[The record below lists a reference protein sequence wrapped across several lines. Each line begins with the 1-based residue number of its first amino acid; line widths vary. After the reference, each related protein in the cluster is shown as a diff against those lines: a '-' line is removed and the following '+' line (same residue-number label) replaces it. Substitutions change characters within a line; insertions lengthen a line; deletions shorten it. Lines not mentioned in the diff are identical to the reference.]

1 MNRYKFLLV
10 VSIII
15 FTFLS
20 ACSQDPSTSDPE
32 IISSTPTSSP
42 SLTFTPSTPT
52 PQYNYPWWNDAVF
65 YEIFVRSFYDSDGDG
80 IGDFQGLT
88 EKLDY
93 LNDGDPN
100 TKDDLGITGIWLMP
114 IFPSTS
120 YHGYDVIDYRDAN
133 PEFGSMEDFNEFL
146 KEAHKRN
153 IKVII
158 DFVVNHTSIEHPWFE
173 EARSNPESPYREWYV
188 WADEKPTYKGPWGQ
202 DVWHFNYDNTYYYG
216 VFWSGMPDLNFRNQ
230 EVSDEVFDI
239 AEFWLKDIGV
249 DGFRIDGALHLIE
262 DGQVQKNT
270 DATHE
275 WFRAF
280 NEHYKAINPQAMA
293 VGEVWDS
300 NFLAVRYVKDK
311 EFDLVFDFEQADAI
325 MLGVMGSDG
334 QRVLNAL
341 EFNYNLYPD
350 FQKANF
356 LTNHDM
362 NRVMHVFQGNE
373 NKAKAAAVIL
383 LTAPGVPFIYYG
395 EEVGMLGAKPDEDI
409 RLPMQWSAEVNA
421 GFSTGSP
428 WRSVNDN
435 YLDWNVVTLNQNSE
449 SLINLYRN
457 LIQSRNDSAALKVGD
472 FQTLKTNERN
482 VIAYTR
488 VLDEEIIIIMI
499 NLENTDKNVVLD
511 IPDGLLLAG
520 EYEVMSLLDSKEIA
534 SIKVVEG
541 KTTSYVPQDKFTP
554 WEYLILKIKP

>member
-1 MNRYKFLLV
+1 MSKYKFLLLF
-10 VSIII
+10 I
-15 FTFLS
+15 FIFSTLLA
-20 ACSQDPSTSDPE
+20 ACSQEPAVNDPE
-32 IISSTPTSSP
+32 IIQPAPTITPTTSIDQHN
-42 SLTFTPSTPT
+42 F
-52 PQYNYPWWNDAVF
+52 PWWNDVVF

-80 IGDFQGLT
+80 VGDFQGLIS
-88 EKLDY
+88 KLDY

-120 YHGYDVIDYRDAN
+120 YHGYDVIDYREVN
-133 PEFGSMEDFNEFL
+133 PELGSMEDFSEFL
-146 KEAHKRN
+146 EEAHKRN

-158 DFVVNHTSIEHPWFE
+158 DFVVNHTSINHPWFK
-173 EARSNPESPYREWYV
+173 EARNNPDSSYRDWYI
-188 WADEKPTYKGPWGQ
+188 WAEEKPTYKGPWGQ

-216 VFWSGMPDLNFRNQ
+216 VFWSGMPDLNFRNP
-230 EVSDEVFDI
+230 EVTDEVFDI

-262 DGQVQKNT
+262 EGQVQKNT

-275 WFRAF
+275 WFRVF
-280 NEHYKAINPQAMA
+280 NEHYNEINPQAMT

-300 NFLAVRYVKDK
+300 NFLAVRYVKNK
-311 EFDLVFDFEQADAI
+311 EFDLVFDFEQADSI

-341 EFNYNLYPD
+341 VFNYNLYPI

-373 NKAKAAAVIL
+373 NKAKAAAVII
-383 LTAPGVPFIYYG
+383 LTSPGVPFIYYG

-409 RLPMQWSAEVNA
+409 RLPMQWSTELNA

-428 WRSVNDN
+428 WRSVNGN
-435 YLDWNVVTLNQNSE
+435 YLDWNVDTLNQNPE
-449 SLINLYRN
+449 SLTNLYRK
-457 LIQSRNDSAALKVGD
+457 LIHFRNESTALRVGE
-472 FQTLKTNERN
+472 FQALNTNERN
-482 VIAYTR
+482 VISYAR

-499 NLENTDKNVVLD
+499 NLENNDKNVVMD
-511 IPDGLLLAG
+511 IPTGLLEPG
-520 EYEVMSLLDSKEIA
+520 EHEVISLMDSKEMDPLSVI
-534 SIKVVEG
+534 EG
-541 KTTSYVPQDKFTP
+541 ITTSYVPKEIFKP
-554 WEYLILKIKP
+554 WEYLILRIKP

>member
-1 MNRYKFLLV
+1 MSKHKLLMLI
-10 VSIII
+10 SII
-15 FTFLS
+15 FSTLFS
-20 ACSQDPSTSDPE
+20 ACSQSPTVIDPE
-32 IISSTPTSSP
+32 ITLPSPTITSTISTPQHN
-42 SLTFTPSTPT
+42 F
-52 PQYNYPWWNDAVF
+52 PWWNDAVF

-80 IGDFQGLT
+80 IGDFQGLIS
-88 EKLDY
+88 KLDY

-120 YHGYDVIDYRDAN
+120 YHGYDVINYKDVN
-133 PEFGSMEDFNEFL
+133 PEFGTMEDFKKFL
-146 KEAHKRN
+146 EEAHKRD

-173 EARSNPESPYREWYV
+173 EARANQESPYRDWYI
-188 WADEKPTYKGPWGQ
+188 WAEEKPTYKGPWGQ
-202 DVWHFNYDNTYYYG
+202 EVWHFNYDTYYYG
-216 VFWSGMPDLNFRNQ
+216 VFWSGMPDLNFRNE
-230 EVSDEVFDI
+230 EVTNEVYEI
-239 AEFWLKDIGV
+239 ADFWLKDIGV

-280 NEHYKAINPQAMA
+280 NEHYKEINPQAMT

-311 EFDLVFDFEQADAI
+311 EFDLVFDFEQADSI

-362 NRVMHVFQGNE
+362 NRVMHLFQGNE

-383 LTAPGVPFIYYG
+383 LTSPGVPFIYYG

-409 RLPMQWSAEVNA
+409 RLPMQWSSELNA

-428 WRSVNDN
+428 WRGVNDN
-435 YLDWNVVTLNQNSE
+435 YVDWNVDILNQNAE
-449 SLINLYRN
+449 SLTNLYRT
-457 LIQSRNDSAALKVGD
+457 LIQSRNETMALRVGEYK
-472 FQTLKTNERN
+472 TLKTNERN
-482 VIAYTR
+482 VIAYAR

-499 NLENTDKNVVLD
+499 NLENNDKNVVLD
-511 IPDGLLLAG
+511 IPDGLLETG
-520 EYEVMSLLDSKEIA
+520 EHEVISLLDSRVMA
-534 SIKVVEG
+534 SITVVEG
-541 KTTSYVPQDKFTP
+541 IPTTYVPQEIFSP

>member
-1 MNRYKFLLV
+1 MSRYKLLLLI
-10 VSIII
+10 SLLF
-15 FTFLS
+15 FTLLS
-20 ACSQDPSTSDPE
+20 ACSQDPTVNEPE
-32 IISSTPTSSP
+32 IIIPTPT
-42 SLTFTPSTPT
+42 LTQTTSISQHNF
-52 PQYNYPWWNDAVF
+52 PWWNDAVF

-88 EKLDY
+88 AKLDY

-100 TKDDLGITGIWLMP
+100 TNDDLGISGIWLMP

-120 YHGYDVIDYRDAN
+120 YHGYDVIDYKDVN
-133 PEFGSMEDFNEFL
+133 PEFGSMDDFKKFL
-146 KEAHKRN
+146 EESHKRN

-158 DFVVNHTSIEHPWFE
+158 DFVVNHTSIEHPWFK
-173 EARSNPESPYREWYV
+173 EARSNEESPYRDWYI
-188 WADEKPTYKGPWGQ
+188 WADGKPTYKGPWGQ
-202 DVWHFNYDNTYYYG
+202 DVWHFNYDNMYYYG
-216 VFWSGMPDLNFRNQ
+216 VFWSGMPDLNFRNPKVT
-230 EVSDEVFDI
+230 EEVFDI

-280 NEHYKAINPQAMA
+280 NDHYKGINPQAMT

-300 NFLAVRYVKDK
+300 NFLAVRYVKNN
-311 EFDLVFDFEQADAI
+311 EFDLVFDFEQADAV

-383 LTAPGVPFIYYG
+383 LTSPGVPFIYYG
-395 EEVGMLGAKPDEDI
+395 EEIGMLGAKPDEDI
-409 RLPMQWSAEVNA
+409 RLPMQWSTALNA
-421 GFSTGSP
+421 GFSKGSP
-428 WRSVNDN
+428 WRGVNTN
-435 YLDWNVVTLNQNSE
+435 YFDWNVDTLNQNPE
-449 SLINLYRN
+449 SLTNLYRT
-457 LIQSRNDSAALKVGD
+457 LIQTRNETTALRVGD
-472 FQTLKTNERN
+472 YKTLKTNERN
-482 VIAYTR
+482 VIAYAR
-488 VLDEEIIIIMI
+488 VLENEIIIVMI
-499 NLENTDKNVVLD
+499 NLENNYLNVEVD
-511 IPDGLLLAG
+511 IPTELLGSG
-520 EYEVMSLLDSKEIA
+520 EYEVISLLGSTEIA
-534 SIKVVEG
+534 SITVVDG
-541 KTTSYVPQDKFTP
+541 TTTNYAPKESFTP

>member
-1 MNRYKFLLV
+1 MRKYKLLMLIFLLF
-10 VSIII
+10 SA
-15 FTFLS
+15 LLA
-20 ACSQDPSTSDPE
+20 ACSQDPTANDLETIIPE
-32 IISSTPTSSP
+32 PFITPTTSI
-42 SLTFTPSTPT
+42 
-52 PQYNYPWWNDAVF
+52 PQHNFPWWNDAVF

-100 TKDDLGITGIWLMP
+100 SMDDLGISGIWLMP

-120 YHGYDVIDYRDAN
+120 YHGYDVINYRDVN
-133 PEFGSMEDFNEFL
+133 PDFGTMDDFKKFL
-146 KEAHKRN
+146 EEAHKRN

-173 EARSNPESPYREWYV
+173 EARSNLESPYRDWYIWV
-188 WADEKPTYKGPWGQ
+188 TDKPTYKGPWGQ

-230 EVSDEVFDI
+230 EVTDEVYEI
-239 AEFWLKDIGV
+239 AEFWLKEIGV

-311 EFDLVFDFEQADAI
+311 EFDLVFDFEQANAI

-383 LTAPGVPFIYYG
+383 LTSPGVPFIYYG
-395 EEVGMLGAKPDEDI
+395 EEVGMLGAKPDENI

-421 GFSTGSP
+421 GFSSGSP

-435 YLDWNVVTLNQNSE
+435 YLDWNVDTLTQNSE
-449 SLINLYRN
+449 SLTNLYRN
-457 LIQSRNDSAALKVGD
+457 LIHSRNNSAALRIGD

-482 VIAYTR
+482 VIAYAR
-488 VLDEEIIIIMI
+488 VLVDEITIILI
-499 NLENTDKNVVLD
+499 NLENTDKNVVVD
-511 IPDGLLLAG
+511 IPDGLLVAG
-520 EYEVMSLLDSKEIA
+520 EYEVISLLDSKEMA
-534 SIKVVEG
+534 AIKVVEG
-541 KTTSYVPQDKFTP
+541 KTTSYIPQDKFTP

>member
-1 MNRYKFLLV
+1 MSRCKYFLLI
-10 VSIII
+10 SFLF
-15 FTFLS
+15 FTLFT
-20 ACSQDPSTSDPE
+20 ACSQSPTVKDSEVILPAPTILPTT
-32 IISSTPTSSP
+32 STP
-42 SLTFTPSTPT
+42 
-52 PQYNYPWWNDAVF
+52 QHNYLWWNDVVF

-80 IGDFQGLT
+80 VGDFQGLIS
-88 EKLDY
+88 KLDY
-93 LNDGDPN
+93 LNDGDPY

-120 YHGYDVIDYRDAN
+120 YHGYDVIDYRVVN

-146 KEAHKRN
+146 EEAHKRN

-173 EARSNPESPYREWYV
+173 EARSNQESPFRDWYI
-188 WADEKPTYKGPWGQ
+188 WAAEKPTYKGPWGQ
-202 DVWHFNYDNTYYYG
+202 EVWHFNYDNSYYYG
-216 VFWSGMPDLNFRNQ
+216 VFWSGMPDLNFKNNQ
-230 EVSDEVFDI
+230 VTNEVFDI
-239 AEFWLKDIGV
+239 VEFWLKDIGV

-280 NEHYKAINPQAMA
+280 NEHYKELNPEALT

-300 NFLAVRYVKDK
+300 NFLAVRYVKDQ
-311 EFDLVFDFEQADAI
+311 EFDLVFDFEQADAV
-325 MLGVMGSDG
+325 MLGVLGSDG

-341 EFNYNLYPD
+341 EFNSNLYPD

-383 LTAPGVPFIYYG
+383 LTSPGVPFIYYG
-395 EEVGMLGAKPDEDI
+395 EEVGMVGAKPDEDI
-409 RLPMQWSAEVNA
+409 RLPMQWSTELNS

-428 WRSVNDN
+428 WRGVKDN
-435 YLDWNVVTLNQNSE
+435 YLDWNVDTLNLNPE
-449 SLINLYRN
+449 SLINLYRT
-457 LIQSRNDSAALKVGD
+457 LIHARNETTALRVGAY
-472 FQTLKTNERN
+472 QTLKTNERN
-482 VIAYTR
+482 AIAYAR
-488 VLDEEIIIIMI
+488 VLDEEIIIVMI
-499 NLENTDKNVVLD
+499 NLENDDKKVVLD
-511 IPDGLLLAG
+511 IPVELLAPG
-520 EYEVMSLLDSKEIA
+520 EYEVISLLDSRELAPLTVLEGITTNYAPKEI
-534 SIKVVEG
+534 
-541 KTTSYVPQDKFTP
+541 FTP